1 MTAWVN
7 SDGLAVKFGLD
18 QSKVADGGF
27 SGCESDE
34 KELTVEIN
42 GADVPT
48 TDAPVNIVLAIPSGA
63 QVTEAKLYVR
73 TAFTSS
79 TTNAALDIGLMLDD
93 NDGTYSTY
101 DDDGI
106 DAAIART
113 ALTAGAQIASDG
125 AKIGTTITDATSGLP
140 LVVSVGYQNGAFTAG
155 EADLVIKYRLT

>member
-1 MTAWVN
+1 MTTWVN
-7 SDGLAVKFGLD
+7 SDGLAVKFGLT
-18 QSKVADGGF
+18 QAEVADGGF

-42 GADVPT
+42 GADVPS
-48 TDAPVNIVLAIPSGA
+48 TDAPVNIGLAIPSGA
-63 QVTEAKLYVR
+63 QVIEAKLFVK

-79 TTNAALDIGLMLDD
+79 TTNAALDIGFMLDD
-93 NDGTYSTY
+93 ADGTYSTY

-106 DAAIART
+106 DVAVARS

-155 EADLVIKYRLT
+155 EADLVVKYRLT